1 MYKQNKIDVDSLKED
16 QKEVIEINKLI
27 LKTQPKFRSDK
38 HNVYTEETDKIALSW
53 NDDRKMQSIN
63 SKETYT
69 HGTSKDLVC
78 KKGEIKCDNIMKQ
91 YKNV

>member
-27 LKTQPKFRSDK
+27 LKIQPKFRSDK